1 LALNINL
8 GAAMT
13 KKIYTSAQGRT
24 VDMGALM
31 LQNETTRAV
40 GNMQVNARGDKIDT
54 HGRTLQ
60 SRVQQVNR
68 HLKKQHGMA
77 QTSPVPSSQK
87 AVAQS
92 TAAQS
97 TTPIEENTELVALE
111 SSGINAAIDRIKKRK

>member
-1 LALNINL
+1 
-8 GAAMT
+8 
-13 KKIYTSAQGRT
+13 
-24 VDMGALM
+24 
-31 LQNETTRAV
+31 
-40 GNMQVNARGDKIDT
+40 
-54 HGRTLQ
+54 
-60 SRVQQVNR
+60 
-68 HLKKQHGMA
+68 MA